1 MIQAIPLSDFR
12 TEMPQIIAQIPQ
24 TPIVLTQ
31 HGKPKALLR
40 ARIQRILEAAQLLHQ
55 MVNLMNTIS
64 FFQMNRFLLKT
75 I

>member
-1 MIQAIPLSDFR
+1 MNLIIIIVMIQAIPLSDFR

-40 ARIQRILEAAQLLHQ
+40 ARIQRILEAAQLLH
-55 MVNLMNTIS
+55 
-64 FFQMNRFLLKT
+64 
-75 I
+75 